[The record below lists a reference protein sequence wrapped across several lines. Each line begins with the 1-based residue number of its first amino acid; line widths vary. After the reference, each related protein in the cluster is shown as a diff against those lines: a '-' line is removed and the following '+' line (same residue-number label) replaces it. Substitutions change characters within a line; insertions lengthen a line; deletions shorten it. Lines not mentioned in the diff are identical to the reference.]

1 MKLKNIEM
9 KLSSITFGN
18 VNMPMYEVMKLFYTN
33 GKVNTTNVMLAGG
46 IIIIGMI
53 SKMINK
59 WLGQLSPFHFRENYM
74 TYYEK
79 NTG

>member
-9 KLSSITFGN
+9 KLASITFAN

-46 IIIIGMI
+46 IIIIGII

-59 WLGQLSPFHFRENYM
+59 
-74 TYYEK
+74 
-79 NTG
+79 

>member
-9 KLSSITFGN
+9 KLAGVTFGN

-46 IIIIGMI
+46 IIMIGIISQI
-53 SKMINK
+53 INK
-59 WLGQLSPFHFRENYM
+59 WLGQLSPFHFRENRM
-74 TYYEK
+74 AYYEK

>member
-9 KLSSITFGN
+9 KLAGVTFGN

-33 GKVNTTNVMLAGG
+33 GKVNTTNVILAGG
-46 IIIIGMI
+46 IIMIGIISQI
-53 SKMINK
+53 INK
-59 WLGQLSPFHFRENYM
+59 WLGQLSPFHFRENFM
-74 TYYEK
+74 ADYEK